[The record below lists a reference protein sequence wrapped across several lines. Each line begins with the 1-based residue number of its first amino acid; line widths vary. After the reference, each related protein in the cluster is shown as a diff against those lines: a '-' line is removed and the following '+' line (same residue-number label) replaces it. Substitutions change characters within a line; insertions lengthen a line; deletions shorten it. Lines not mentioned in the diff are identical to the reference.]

1 MSAASTVLVANR
13 GPVSFRLGDD
23 GLLHAVRG
31 GGGLVSGFAGADTTG
46 RALVVCA
53 ALSDTD
59 RQAVR
64 RTARGRLDEVVD
76 PSELGG
82 TPIRMLDL
90 DPTTFARAYHGI
102 ANSTLWFAH
111 HMLWSAPSRPV
122 FDHASVRDWLAY
134 AVYNQAFADA
144 VAEEAAEGA
153 RILVQD
159 YHLTLVPA
167 LLRARRP
174 DLRIGH
180 FSHTPWAAPDYFR
193 FLPEAMGRSVLE
205 GLLGADSVGFHTRR
219 WAEAFARCCT
229 EVLGAEVTARP
240 EEGALSV
247 RHLGRVVRID
257 VNPLGVDVPGL
268 RARAAERDV
277 EVRLAALREQVGD
290 CKVLVRIDR
299 TELSKNIVRGLLAF
313 RELLATHPEWRERVV
328 HLALAY
334 PSRHDLP
341 EYRAYT
347 AEVMSTAAA
356 INDELGTPGW
366 MPVHLYVEDDFARS
380 LAAYRLADV
389 LLVNP
394 LRDGMNLVA
403 KEGPVITE
411 RGLALVLSREAGA
424 VDELGADSLV
434 VNPFDVTGTAE
445 ALHRALGLDDG
456 DRLARCERLAKAAG
470 AHPPAEWLRNQ
481 LTALA

>member
-1 MSAASTVLVANR
+1 MPAATTVLVANR

-31 GGGLVSGFAGADTTG
+31 GGGLVSGFAGADATG

-134 AVYNQAFADA
+134 MAYNQAFADA
-144 VAEEAAEGA
+144 VAEEAADGA
-153 RILVQD
+153 RVLVQD

-167 LLRARRP
+167 MLRARRP

-180 FSHTPWAAPDYFR
+180 FSHTPWAAP
-193 FLPEAMGRSVLE
+193 
-205 GLLGADSVGFHTRR
+205 GLLPLPARGDGPLGPRGAARR
-219 WAEAFARCCT
+219 R
-229 EVLGAEVTARP
+229 
-240 EEGALSV
+240 
-247 RHLGRVVRID
+247 LGRVPHAALGGGLRPLLRRRPRRRSHGPLRRRTAVRAARGPRGPD
-257 VNPLGVDVPGL
+257 RRATRSASTCQGL

-277 EVRLAALREQVGD
+277 EVRLAALREQLGD
-290 CKVLVRIDR
+290 RKVLVRIDR

-328 HLALAY
+328 HLAFAY

-347 AEVMSTAAA
+347 AEVHEHGRR
-356 INDELGTPGW
+356 DQRR
-366 MPVHLYVEDDFARS
+366 ARH
-380 LAAYRLADV
+380 A
-389 LLVNP
+389 
-394 LRDGMNLVA
+394 
-403 KEGPVITE
+403 
-411 RGLALVLSREAGA
+411 GL
-424 VDELGADSLV
+424 
-434 VNPFDVTGTAE
+434 
-445 ALHRALGLDDG
+445 
-456 DRLARCERLAKAAG
+456 AAG
-470 AHPPAEWLRNQ
+470 APATSRTTSPARWRR
-481 LTALA
+481 TGSPTSCSSTRSGTG

>member
-1 MSAASTVLVANR
+1 MAVGPHPEDAVILLSVPAATTVLVANR

-46 RALVVCA
+46 QALVVCA

-76 PSELGG
+76 PAELGG
-82 TPIRMLDL
+82 TPIRMLEL
-90 DPTTFARAYHGI
+90 DATTFARAYHGI

-134 AVYNQAFADA
+134 MSYNQGFADA
-144 VAEEAAEGA
+144 VAEEAADGA
-153 RILVQD
+153 RVLVQD

-167 LLRARRP
+167 MLRARRP

-180 FSHTPWAAPDYFR
+180 FSHTPWASPDYFR
-193 FLPEAMGRSVLE
+193 FLPETMARSVLE

-219 WAEAFARCCT
+219 WAEAFARCCAD
-229 EVLGAEVTARP
+229 VLGASVTARSEDGP
-240 EEGALSV
+240 MSV
-247 RHLGRVVRID
+247 QHDGRVVRID

-277 EVRLAALREQVGD
+277 EVRLAALRDQLGD
-290 CKVLVRIDR
+290 RKVLVRIDR

-313 RELLATHPEWRERVV
+313 RELLATHPEWR
-328 HLALAY
+328 
-334 PSRHDLP
+334 
-341 EYRAYT
+341 
-347 AEVMSTAAA
+347 
-356 INDELGTPGW
+356 G
-366 MPVHLYVEDDFARS
+366 
-380 LAAYRLADV
+380 
-389 LLVNP
+389 
-394 LRDGMNLVA
+394 
-403 KEGPVITE
+403 
-411 RGLALVLSREAGA
+411 RGLHPAPGSSRR
-424 VDELGADSLV
+424 
-434 VNPFDVTGTAE
+434 PP
-445 ALHRALGLDDG
+445 
-456 DRLARCERLAKAAG
+456 
-470 AHPPAEWLRNQ
+470 PPADRAPTHQ
-481 LTALA
+481 G